1 MKYEI
6 VSKTTNIEYIDSI
19 EIYRLRVLLI
29 DEFGNFF
36 GGNIY
41 DKSIHVLES
50 SYDVGTCVDAEI
62 KDTRGGNTVNVMLI
76 NACGENTSD
85 NNIVIYQF

>member
-6 VSKTTNIEYIDSI
+6 VSKTNNIEYIDSI
-19 EIYRLRVLLI
+19 EIYRLRVLLV

-41 DKSIHVLES
+41 DKSMQVLAS
-50 SYDVGTCVDAEI
+50 SYDVGTCVEADI
-62 KDTRGGNTVNVMLI
+62 KDTRGGNTVNVTLI
-76 NACGENTSD
+76 NACGENTLN